1 MFLKDKCPTDRKGRA
16 KMKTI
21 SSIQDLRKTQADVEK
36 FKADYPNTYYR
47 LLHLVN
53 FTRQLQFKYE
63 YLCGLMLDDDQYA
76 SHFAPHF
83 VQRSIIDLY
92 KSEIEKIHKH
102 PNGLEALE
110 KLMNAHKEIGY
121 ENFCLLVRGKT
132 PEEIKGIFNMK
143 KLV

>member
-1 MFLKDKCPTDRKGRA
+1 M
-16 KMKTI
+16 KMI
-21 SSIQDLRKTQADVEK
+21 SSLQDLRNTQTDVEK
-36 FKADYPNTYYR
+36 FKAGFPNTYYR

-63 YLCGLMLDDDQYA
+63 YLCGLMLDDDSYA

-102 PNGLEALE
+102 PEGLEAL
-110 KLMNAHKEIGY
+110 KQLIDTHKEIGY
-121 ENFCLLVRGKT
+121 ENFCLLIRGKT
-132 PEEIKGIFNMK
+132 PEEIKGVYSNNRILN
-143 KLV
+143 